1 MRRLL
6 IVTHRWVA
14 LIVGLVLLVTSASG
28 AILVFEGAIDRALN
42 ASLWHVTPGAALLTI
57 DTLAARVHAQLP
69 GAAAV
74 SVNLSAEPDRAW
86 TMSMGALTAFVNPYT
101 GSVNGTR
108 TAVQSRETLARRL
121 HVLHVELF
129 AGTWGRSIVGV
140 VDAIALFLVITG
152 LFLWWPDKLLR
163 INTRASWKRINFDLH
178 HLVGVLAATVLIIIT
193 ASGLLIHYDGL
204 SALVLTLDSAPP
216 PPLVEQPAGALP
228 TNTPSFDA
236 MAAVARATLPDAAV
250 TFISLADNKHPVTVA
265 MRFPEDHTP
274 AGRSRVFINRL
285 NGAVLSVIDT
295 RKAGTGTRIDNLKRS
310 LHTGDVLGK
319 PTAALWFLAALAM
332 MSQIVSGVLMWW
344 NARRGRKKK

>member
-6 IVTHRWVA
+6 IVSHRWVA
-14 LIVGLVLLVTSASG
+14 LIVGLVLLITSASG
-28 AILVFEGAIDRALN
+28 AVLVFENAIDRALN
-42 ASLWHVTPGAALLTI
+42 PSLWHVTPSAAPLSI

-69 GAAAV
+69 GAPPA
-74 SVNLSAEPDRAW
+74 SVNLSEEPDRAW
-86 TMSMGALTAFVNPYT
+86 TMSAGSLTVFVNPYT

-108 TAVQSRETLARRL
+108 TAAQSRETLARRL

-129 AGTWGRSIVGV
+129 AGKLGRSIVGV

-178 HLVGVLAATVLIIIT
+178 HVIGVLAAIVLIVIT
-193 ASGLLIHYDGL
+193 ASGLLVHYEGL
-204 SALVLTLDSAPP
+204 SALVLTLDSTAPAAMIA
-216 PPLVEQPAGALP
+216 QPANP
-228 TNTPSFDA
+228 TPTGPPSFDA
-236 MAAVARATLPDAAV
+236 MAAVARTALPGATV
-250 TFISLADNKHPVTVA
+250 MFIALADDKRPVTVA

-274 AGRSRVFINRL
+274 AGRSRVFINRW
-285 NGAVLSVIDT
+285 NGAVLNTIDT
-295 RKAGTGTRIDNLKRS
+295 RKAGVGTRIDNLKRS

-319 PTAALWFLAALAM
+319 PTATLWFLATLAM
-332 MSQIVSGVLMWW
+332 LSQIVSGVLMWW